1 MVGGVPF
8 FSASSPASSAGR
20 RVCEL
25 DQGSE
30 DFFSPPRIPPA
41 EKNDTERTPTIVEAK
56 ESATATLRTPLAAD
70 MEGILRKATRL
81 YPQIQWMH
89 CKEYSRAPSRVRE
102 MRGLFLEFEARAMEL
117 VGGGSQ
123 SFGNILVRSEALQVD
138 GVENRKHVQADIER
152 SLGIVDQI
160 TDDRIV
166 FAEIAVVGDEPKD
179 FIGEAGHGGKGFD
192 FLIGEARRLEHGA
205 LDNFVVVADERTAR
219 FGATLHGELHALR
232 DGHFREALNE
242 GLPSGKVGF
251 DRRCSFGKRRLI
263 NWSAWAVKFVELI
276 FLIDGQRRGLF
287 ERGRQSGRFADAI
300 KFFHQGLDSDGG
312 KMPHHGNEIF
322 SGAIL
327 VLHHGVA
334 HAGLVR

>member
-102 MRGLFLEFEARAMEL
+102 MRGLLLEFEARAMEL
-117 VGGGSQ
+117 VGGGAQ
-123 SFGNILVRSEALQVD
+123 SFGNIFVRGETLQVD
-138 GVENRKHVQADIER
+138 GVENRKHVQADIDR
-152 SLGIVDQI
+152 SLGIVDEI
-160 TDDRIV
+160 AHDRIV
-166 FAEIAVVGDEPKD
+166 LAEIAVVGDESQD
-179 FIGEAGHGGKGFD
+179 FIGEAGHRSKRLD
-192 FLIGEARRLEHGA
+192 FLIRQPRRLQYRA
-205 LDNFVVVADERTAR
+205 L
-219 FGATLHGELHALR
+219 
-232 DGHFREALNE
+232 
-242 GLPSGKVGF
+242 
-251 DRRCSFGKRRLI
+251 
-263 NWSAWAVKFVELI
+263 
-276 FLIDGQRRGLF
+276 
-287 ERGRQSGRFADAI
+287 
-300 KFFHQGLDSDGG
+300 
-312 KMPHHGNEIF
+312 
-322 SGAIL
+322 
-327 VLHHGVA
+327 
-334 HAGLVR
+334 